1 MKIYTTR
8 YQAEKA
14 RNTDAYYNGTEKIVK
29 VDGGYAL
36 MTEKEYQVWK
46 KQM

>member
-1 MKIYTTR
+1 METYTTR
-8 YQAEKA
+8 YQAEKV
-14 RNTDAYYNGTEKIVK
+14 RRTDPYHNSTERIVK
-29 VDGGYAL
+29 VTGGYAL